1 MELETVK
8 GVEEDF
14 NAAKKQLQLE
24 FEKAKAKLNEAQHQA
39 EEYIAKNPKKATAI
53 AAGIGAAI
61 GTAITSYWMKE
72 KS

>member
-14 NAAKKQLQLE
+14 SAAKKQLHLE
-24 FEKAKAKLNEAQHQA
+24 FEKAKAKLSEAQHQA

-61 GTAITSYWMKE
+61 GTAITAYWMKE
-72 KS
+72 KN